1 MAADERDTLIE
12 FPCDFGIK
20 AMGESSD
27 SFDVLVVSIIR
38 KHVETIHEAAVST
51 KQSSGGKYTS
61 VTVTVHVD
69 SQVQLDTIYRELSSH
84 ELIKYVL

>member
-1 MAADERDTLIE
+1 MAVDERESLIE
-12 FPCDFGIK
+12 FPCDFDIK
-20 AMGESSD
+20 AMGESSE
-27 SFDVLVVSIIR
+27 SFDALVVSIVR
-38 KHVETIHEAAVST
+38 KHVDSINEAAVTT

-69 SQVQLDTIYRELSSH
+69 SQVQLDTIYLELSSH